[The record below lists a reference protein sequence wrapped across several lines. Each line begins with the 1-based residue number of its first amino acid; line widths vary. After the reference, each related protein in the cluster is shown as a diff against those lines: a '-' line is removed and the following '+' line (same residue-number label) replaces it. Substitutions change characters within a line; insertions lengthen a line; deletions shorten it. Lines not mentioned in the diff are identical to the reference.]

1 MRLGTDKELI
11 SIEDIFENDEFVL
24 MKAIY
29 KKNAFRISVLSVGLK
44 DGLGDIVRIVD
55 VEERYL

>member
-1 MRLGTDKELI
+1 MHLGENRELV
-11 SIEDIFENDEFVL
+11 SIEDIFENDEFVV

-29 KKNAFRISVLSVGLK
+29 KKNSFHISVLSVGFK
-44 DGLGDIVRIVD
+44 DASGDIVCIKD